1 MTASALVCGFKPA
14 HDLLFPTACPT
25 DFRLAEMA
33 PIITLSFFPRGRKSG
48 APSVGHESTRGGK
61 CRIKIS
67 RGSVRPLQCHLMPFC
82 GFICTRNASLA
93 LIQPLSGHH
102 PSVSTIDTIC
112 IYIHLYLPVSPG
124 PLKQLPPP
132 PSSVWLIPLGLVQAI
147 GPSNAIPQSNEAQ
160 RPTSFHPTLCR
171 VIFSMKKLMIP
182 KSNKRKL

>member
-14 HDLLFPTACPT
+14 RDLLFPTACPT

-102 PSVSTIDTIC
+102 PSVSTI
-112 IYIHLYLPVSPG
+112 SPG

-160 RPTSFHPTLCR
+160 RHTSFHPTLCR